1 MTVCRHTANGV
12 PGGTP
17 SQKRTPLIVKTSS
30 FLIVLGS
37 ALLLQGC
44 VWAPGQYMSNK
55 GLVRGT
61 PTDNSQI
68 QLITITPQLLSTNN
82 PVTLSAAI
90 PDALLTYKPEPYRIG
105 PGDTL
110 YITVWDHPELTSPAG
125 VQQQTVANGRFVRSD
140 GTLFY
145 PYLGAVKVAGMTIE
159 QLRQDITGKL
169 STFVKDPQVDV
180 NVVGY
185 NSQHIMIQG
194 AFIKTD
200 PQPVTAV
207 PLTLW
212 EALGT
217 ANINSTQANL
227 TNLILS
233 RDGHDYHLDLAALN
247 DVKGIASDIYLKSG
261 DRLYLPYND
270 TREVYVMGEVI
281 RPMAVNFGT
290 ADALTL
296 TQALGRVGGLNPLT
310 ASGKEVYVIRGA
322 NDIENAPAKVF
333 QLDAKSPS
341 AFALGDQFRVKAGD
355 VVFVGPAGIT
365 RWNRVLSQL
374 LPSATLLSTAAY
386 TNYSVNEAH

>member
-1 MTVCRHTANGV
+1 VNCGL
-12 PGGTP
+12 GGTP
-17 SQKRTPLIVKTSS
+17 SRKRIPLTVKISS
-30 FLIVLGS
+30 SLIVLS
-37 ALLLQGC
+37 STLLLQSC
-44 VWAPGQYMSNK
+44 VMAPGQYMSDK

-68 QLITITPQLLSTNN
+68 QLITITPQLLTTNN

-90 PDALLTYKPEPYRIG
+90 PDALLSYRPEPYRIG
-105 PGDTL
+105 AGDTL

-125 VQQQTVANGRFVRSD
+125 VQQQTAANGRLVRSD

-145 PYLGAVKVAGMTIE
+145 PYIGAVRVEGLTIE
-159 QLRQDITGKL
+159 QLRQTLTGKL

-185 NSQHIMIQG
+185 NSQHVLMQG

-200 PQPVTAV
+200 PQSITAV

-217 ANINSTQANL
+217 ATINNNQANI
-227 TNLILS
+227 TDLILS

-247 DVKGIASDIYLKSG
+247 DAKGIAGDIYLKNG

-290 ADALTL
+290 TDVLSL
-296 TQALGRVGGLNPLT
+296 TQALGRVGGLNPLS
-310 ASGKEVYVIRGA
+310 ASGREVYVIRGA
-322 NDIENAPAKVF
+322 NDLENAPAKVF
-333 QLDAKSPS
+333 QLDARSPS
-341 AFALGDQFRVKAGD
+341 AFALGDQFRIKAGD

-374 LPSATLLSTAAY
+374 LPSASVLSSAAY
-386 TNYSVNEAH
+386 TNYSVNQAH

>member
-1 MTVCRHTANGV
+1 
-12 PGGTP
+12 
-17 SQKRTPLIVKTSS
+17 
-30 FLIVLGS
+30 
-37 ALLLQGC
+37 
-44 VWAPGQYMSNK
+44 MSDK

-61 PTDNSQI
+61 PADNSQI
-68 QLITITPQLLSTNN
+68 QLITITPQLLTTNN

-90 PDALLTYKPEPYRIG
+90 PDELLTYKPEPYRIG
-105 PGDTL
+105 AGDTL

-125 VQQQTVANGRFVRSD
+125 IQQQTVANGRLVRSD

-145 PYLGAVKVAGMTIE
+145 PYIGAVKVTGMTIE
-159 QLRQDITGKL
+159 QLRQDISSKL

-185 NSQHIMIQG
+185 NSQHVLVQG
-194 AFIKTD
+194 AFLKTD
-200 PQPVTAV
+200 PQPINAV

-212 EALGT
+212 EALGSAT
-217 ANINSTQANL
+217 INVNQANL
-227 TNLILS
+227 SGLILS

-247 DVKGIASDIYLKSG
+247 DAKSIAGDIYLKSG
-261 DRLYLPYND
+261 DRIFLPYND
-270 TREVYVMGEVI
+270 TREVYVMGEVV

-290 ADALTL
+290 ADALSL

-322 NDIENAPAKVF
+322 NDLQNAPAKVF
-333 QLDAKSPS
+333 QLDARSPS
-341 AFALGDQFRVKAGD
+341 AFALGDQFRIKAGD

-374 LPSATLLSTAAY
+374 LPSASVLSSAAY
-386 TNYSVNEAH
+386 TNYSVNQAH

>member
-1 MTVCRHTANGV
+1 
-12 PGGTP
+12 
-17 SQKRTPLIVKTSS
+17 
-30 FLIVLGS
+30 
-37 ALLLQGC
+37 
-44 VWAPGQYMSNK
+44 MSDK

-68 QLITITPQLLSTNN
+68 QLITITPQLLTTNS
-82 PVTLSAAI
+82 PIALSAAV
-90 PDALLTYKPEPYRIG
+90 PDALLTYQPEPYRIG
-105 PGDTL
+105 AGDTL

-125 VQQQTVANGRFVRSD
+125 IQQQTVANGRFVRSD

-145 PYLGAVKVAGMTIE
+145 PYIGAVKVAGMTIE
-159 QLRQDITGKL
+159 QLRQALTSKL

-185 NSQHIMIQG
+185 NSQHVLVQG

-200 PQPVTAV
+200 PQSITAV

-217 ANINSTQANL
+217 ATINNNQANI
-227 TNLILS
+227 TDLILS

-247 DVKGIASDIYLKSG
+247 DAKSIARDIYLKSG
-261 DRLYLPYND
+261 DRLFLPYND
-270 TREVYVMGEVI
+270 TREVYVMGEVV

-290 ADALTL
+290 ADALSL

-310 ASGKEVYVIRGA
+310 SSGKQVYVIRGA
-322 NDIENAPAKVF
+322 NDLDNAPAKVF
-333 QLDAKSPS
+333 QLDAHSPS

>member
-1 MTVCRHTANGV
+1 VNCGL
-12 PGGTP
+12 GGTP
-17 SQKRTPLIVKTSS
+17 SRKRIPLTVKISS
-30 FLIVLGS
+30 SLIVLS
-37 ALLLQGC
+37 STLLLQSC
-44 VWAPGQYMSNK
+44 IMAPGQYMSDK

-68 QLITITPQLLSTNN
+68 QLITITPQLLTTNN

-90 PDALLTYKPEPYRIG
+90 PDALLSYRPEPYRIG
-105 PGDTL
+105 AGDTL

-125 VQQQTVANGRFVRSD
+125 VQQQTAANGRLVRSD

-145 PYLGAVKVAGMTIE
+145 PYIGAVRVEGMTIE
-159 QLRQDITGKL
+159 QLRQTLTGKL

-185 NSQHIMIQG
+185 NSQHVLMQG

-200 PQPVTAV
+200 PQSITAV

-217 ANINSTQANL
+217 ATINNNQANI
-227 TNLILS
+227 TDLILS

-247 DVKGIASDIYLKSG
+247 DAKGIAGDIYLKNG

-290 ADALTL
+290 TDVLSL
-296 TQALGRVGGLNPLT
+296 TQALGRVGGLNPLS

-322 NDIENAPAKVF
+322 NDLENAPAKVF
-333 QLDAKSPS
+333 QLDARSPS
-341 AFALGDQFRVKAGD
+341 AFALGDQFRIKAGD

-374 LPSATLLSTAAY
+374 LPSASVLSSAAY
-386 TNYSVNEAH
+386 TNYSVNQAH

>member
-1 MTVCRHTANGV
+1 
-12 PGGTP
+12 
-17 SQKRTPLIVKTSS
+17 
-30 FLIVLGS
+30 
-37 ALLLQGC
+37 
-44 VWAPGQYMSNK
+44 MSDK

-61 PTDNSQI
+61 PADNSQI
-68 QLITITPQLLSTNN
+68 QLITITPQLVTENN
-82 PVTLSAAI
+82 PVMLSAAV
-90 PDALLTYKPEPYRIG
+90 PQALLSYKPEPYRIG
-105 PGDTL
+105 AGDTL

-125 VQQQTVANGRFVRSD
+125 VQQQTAANGRLVRSD

-145 PYLGAVKVAGMTIE
+145 PYIGAVRVEGMTIE
-159 QLRQDITGKL
+159 ELRASLTNKL
-169 STFVKDPQVDV
+169 STFIKDPQVDV

-185 NSQHIMIQG
+185 NSQHVLIQG

-217 ANINSTQANL
+217 ANINITQANI

-233 RDGHDYHLDLAALN
+233 RDGQDYHLDLAALN
-247 DVKGIASDIYLKSG
+247 DAKSIERDIYLKPG
-261 DRLYLPYND
+261 DHLFLPYND

-322 NDIENAPAKVF
+322 NDLNNAPAKVF
-333 QLDAKSPS
+333 QLDARSPS
-341 AFALGDQFRVKAGD
+341 AFALGDGFRVKPGD

-365 RWNRVLSQL
+365 RWNRVLSQI